1 MARYAADDLMLEL
14 DVVAGPDIAEAKAYR
29 LELPPPRQSYRIVL
43 IDEHPLIPTANSVR
57 SALGR
62 LAVELGKVGCKVERS
77 SALIPDLAQSAQLY
91 AILQNAW
98 DNRNL
103 DPERYARLQ
112 AEASSIPADTTD
124 LGALRKRSA
133 VATFRDWARAHQRR
147 IEMRRELF
155 QQFDVVICPVHPVP
169 AWPHDHSPD
178 RPARLL
184 NVDGKKSA
192 GKRRRAR
199 RPRTHNFPS
208 IAMPNLRQAIAPYT
222 KKLKR

>member
-1 MARYAADDLMLEL
+1 MARYADDLMLEL

-29 LELPPPRQSYRIVL
+29 LELPPPRHGNLKSYRIVL

-112 AEASSIPADTTD
+112 AEASSIPASEPC
-124 LGALRKRSA
+124 GSEARWQPSA
-133 VATFRDWARAHQRR
+133 TGRGLTRGGSR
-147 IEMRRELF
+147 
-155 QQFDVVICPVHPVP
+155 C
-169 AWPHDHSPD
+169 
-178 RPARLL
+178 
-184 NVDGKKSA
+184 
-192 GKRRRAR
+192 
-199 RPRTHNFPS
+199 S
-208 IAMPNLRQAIAPYT
+208 INGENYFSSST
-222 KKLKR
+222 S